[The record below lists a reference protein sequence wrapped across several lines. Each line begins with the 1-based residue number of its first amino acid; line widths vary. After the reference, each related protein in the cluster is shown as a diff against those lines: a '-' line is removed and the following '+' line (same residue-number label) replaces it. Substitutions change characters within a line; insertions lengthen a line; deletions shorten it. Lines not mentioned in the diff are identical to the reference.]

1 MFNLTDTPLHI
12 IHDDVEHNKT
22 LEKNQVL
29 ILNVC
34 KQHGADNRLNEQSI
48 TLLSLNLRMTYL
60 DTVNYFKTL
69 L

>member
-12 IHDDVEHNKT
+12 IHDDVSQNKT

-34 KQHGADNRLNEQSI
+34 TQHGADNRTQTQSVE
-48 TLLSLNLRMTYL
+48 LLSLNLRMDYN
-60 DTVNYFKTL
+60 DTVNYFRTL